1 MNNLAPKERYPN
13 CTPSPLRITTH
24 TIKGGINIKNN
35 DPTFKIDLVALA
47 KQLVIDDQIRYI
59 EYKNKEV
66 VHVKGINP
74 KNVSPKKISKKG
86 KFYNCL
92 TIHVEPEIGFRNNI
106 KLFRNG
112 SISGTGIKKIENG
125 EDSLKIILDRIQNI
139 GESVVSYE
147 VSTKLDNS
155 DCILRDYSVALINS
169 DYDISYEINRLE
181 LHSMLIKQYKIF
193 SSYEPC
199 IYPGVNSKFYWNEDY
214 KDMEHYG
221 NCYCTVP
228 CTGKGC
234 GKGNGKCKKVTIA
247 IFQSGSVIITGARSI
262 EQIYTAYNFINNI
275 FETQCDKLK
284 QLGPSFLT
292 LEDIKLKDTKKERK
306 NIIYLRRDN
315 IIR

>member
-1 MNNLAPKERYPN
+1 MNTLAPKGKYPN
-13 CTPSPLRITTH
+13 CNPSPLRITTH
-24 TIKGGINIKNN
+24 TIKGSINIKENKT
-35 DPTFKIDLVALA
+35 TFKIDLVELA
-47 KQLVIDDQIRYI
+47 KQLEIDNQIKYI

-92 TIHVEPEIGFRNNI
+92 TIHVEPEFGFRNNI

-125 EDSLKIILDRIQNI
+125 KDSLKIILDRIKNI
-139 GESVVSYE
+139 EESVVSYE
-147 VSTKLDNS
+147 DSKLDNA
-155 DCILRDYSVALINS
+155 DCILNDYSIALINS

-181 LHSMLIKQYKIF
+181 LHSMLIKKYKIF

-199 IYPGVNSKFYWNEDY
+199 IYPGVNSKFYWNEKY
-214 KDMEHYG
+214 KNMEHYG
-221 NCYCTVP
+221 KCYCTVP
-228 CTGKGC
+228 CD
-234 GKGNGKCKKVTIA
+234 GKGNGSGNGNCKKITIA

-275 FETQCDKLK
+275 FETQSDKLK

-292 LEDIKLKDTKKERK
+292 VEDLKLKDTKKERK
-306 NIIYLRRDN
+306 NIIYLKKEN
-315 IIR
+315 IIK